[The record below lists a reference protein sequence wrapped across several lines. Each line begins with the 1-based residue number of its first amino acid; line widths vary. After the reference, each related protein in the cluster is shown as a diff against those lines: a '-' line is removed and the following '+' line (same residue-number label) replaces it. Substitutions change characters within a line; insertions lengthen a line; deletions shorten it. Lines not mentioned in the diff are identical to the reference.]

1 MKHVRNR
8 CPDPSDHRTLETEV
22 VTMVMV
28 ESNRSRIST
37 ALVLGTV
44 FRDAW
49 VSGDLGRLAAMLAP
63 DCLYCT
69 TSGPAP
75 GTEYR
80 GRPAVLAAFAER
92 LRDRND
98 YTRFGPVHAAG
109 DDIALIEWAVYDDA
123 GDVLTRG
130 CDVLE
135 FRGEQVVRKDAF
147 RKVRT

>member
-1 MKHVRNR
+1 MVT
-8 CPDPSDHRTLETEV
+8 TLATR
-22 VTMVMV
+22 
-28 ESNRSRIST
+28 ESNRSRNST
-37 ALVLGTV
+37 VLARGTV

-49 VSGDLGRLAAMLAP
+49 VSRDLDRLAMLLAP
-63 DCLYCT
+63 DCLYST

-80 GRPAVLAAFAER
+80 GRPAVLAAFEEI
-92 LRDRND
+92 LRDQD
-98 YTRFGPVHAAG
+98 EHTTFGPVHAAG

-123 GDVLTRG
+123 SVVETRG

-135 FRGEQVVRKDAF
+135 FRGDQIVRKDAF

>member
-1 MKHVRNR
+1 MKYVRNR
-8 CPDPSDHRTLETEV
+8 CLGTSDRRTLGSEV
-22 VTMVMV
+22 ISMVMV
-28 ESNRSRIST
+28 ESNLTRTST
-37 ALVLGTV
+37 ALALGTV

-49 VSGDLGRLAAMLAP
+49 VSGDLGRLATMLAP

-98 YTRFGPVHAAG
+98 HTRFGPVHAVATTLPSSSG
-109 DDIALIEWAVYDDA
+109 PFTT
-123 GDVLTRG
+123 TRAT
-130 CDVLE
+130 C
-135 FRGEQVVRKDAF
+135 
-147 RKVRT
+147 